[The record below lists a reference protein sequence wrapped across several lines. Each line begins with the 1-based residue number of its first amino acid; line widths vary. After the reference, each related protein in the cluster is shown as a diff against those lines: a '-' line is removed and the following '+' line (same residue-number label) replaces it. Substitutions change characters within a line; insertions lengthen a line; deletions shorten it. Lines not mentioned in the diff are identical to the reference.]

1 MVRSGLCYKISLI
14 FSLSPVFDTTSPG
27 VRAAIG
33 DRAGARH
40 GNLTPPRISPSCPHC
55 LCLWLGRSIIT
66 RLLTRVGSVF
76 ENQSQCETAR
86 HRLFCGRMGPLC
98 TFLAVFDAGPR
109 PHRWSS
115 RILQRRFSPLPGAS
129 RQRTYPRCRIFTFGK
144 GRAFSMA
151 LSLFLRLTPAL
162 YKSFFNF
169 FIDSFL
175 RTVWSRLKGLSIGIG
190 GGVR

>member
-27 VRAAIG
+27 VRAASG

-40 GNLTPPRISPSCPHC
+40 GTLTPPRISPSCPHC

-66 RLLTRVGSVF
+66 RLLTRVGPVF

-98 TFLAVFDAGPR
+98 TFLAVFDAGLAR
-109 PHRWSS
+109 TGG
-115 RILQRRFSPLPGAS
+115 LGAS
-129 RQRTYPRCRIFTFGK
+129 SSVASAPSREPLVNGRIPVAGYSLLEK
-144 GRAFSMA
+144 GEPFNDPLTIPAVNSG
-151 LSLFLRLTPAL
+151 SL
-162 YKSFFNF
+162 
-169 FIDSFL
+169 
-175 RTVWSRLKGLSIGIG
+175 
-190 GGVR
+190 